1 GNEPGRLT
9 LIHRFGCDRI
19 ADCLPPL
26 LDAARSTGS
35 PVLWCC
41 DPMHGNTRV
50 TNGGVK
56 TRIFD
61 EIVDELDQAFETHK
75 AHGGRLGGMHVELTG
90 EAVTECVG
98 GAGGVAEADLR
109 RAYRTYLDPRL
120 NYEQALELALFAARK
135 MRELNGYSSHADG
148 GSDHPPK
155 ISSRQEATA
164 NTRS

>member
-56 TRIFD
+56 TRVFD
-61 EIVDELDQAFETHK
+61 EIVDELDQAFVIHK

-90 EAVTECVG
+90 EAVTECIG
-98 GAGGVAEADLR
+98 GARGLSENDLHR
-109 RAYRTYLDPRL
+109 DYRSYLDPRL
-120 NYEQALELALFAARK
+120 NYEQAMELALFAARK
-135 MRELNGYSSHADG
+135 MRALNGYSIEAGGFQPPNAD
-148 GSDHPPK
+148 SSSNATAK
-155 ISSRQEATA
+155 AMSSR
-164 NTRS
+164 